1 MNSVIELLQSHRSIR
16 KFEDRPI
23 DEALF
28 RELLRAGQSA
38 ATSSHVQ
45 ATSVIRVRDAGKRE
59 AIAELA
65 GGQPYVASCAE
76 FLVFCA
82 DMKRV
87 FDACERIGVEGVQQG
102 MTEQFI
108 IATVDTALFAQNVA
122 VAAESADLGICY
134 IGGVRNNPAQISEI
148 LELPENVYPVFGFCM
163 GYPEQDPEVKPRL
176 PLEVIV
182 KEDTY
187 NDDGDAEAIAA
198 FDQTMNAYYR
208 SRNSNVKDA
217 TWSDQIG
224 VLFTQKSRPHMR
236 DFLKERGFPMK

>member
-1 MNSVIELLQSHRSIR
+1 MNLVIELLQSHRSIR
-16 KFEDRPI
+16 KFKDQPIAED
-23 DEALF
+23 LF
-28 RELLRAGQSA
+28 RELIRAGQSA

-45 ATSVIRVRDAGKRE
+45 ATSVIRVRDTAKRE
-59 AIAELA
+59 VIAELA
-65 GGQPYVASCAE
+65 GGQAYVASCAE
-76 FLVFCA
+76 FLMFCA

-87 FDACERIGVEGVQQG
+87 YDACERQDIDIHRG

-134 IGGVRNNPAQISEI
+134 IGGVRNNPARISEI

-163 GYPEQDPEVKPRL
+163 GYPEQDPQVKPRL
-176 PLEVIV
+176 PLDVIV
-182 KEDTY
+182 KDDTY
-187 NDDGDAEAIAA
+187 SDDGDAAAIAD
-198 FDQTMNAYYR
+198 FDRTMNAYYQ
-208 SRNSNVKDA
+208 SRNSNAKDA

-224 VLFTQKSRPHMR
+224 VLFKEKSRPHMR